1 MFRPCIDLHNGK
13 VKQIVGSTLDGAK
26 ATENFV
32 SDKPPAHFA
41 SLYRDAGLHGGHV
54 IMLGSGNDE
63 LALEALRAFPHG
75 MQVGGG
81 ITPDNAQMFLDAG
94 ASHVIVT
101 SYVFVDGKLDDE
113 RLAKLTA
120 KVPRQHLVL
129 DLSCRRRPDQPQ
141 AGFYVVMDRW
151 QRFTDLRVDKPT
163 LARLAEFCD
172 EFLVHG
178 VDVEGKRQGIMDDL
192 VVQLGEQSPI
202 KVTYAGGVRSL
213 EDMDRVVALGK
224 GKVDVSVGSALDIFG
239 GDLKWADI
247 VAWCGAAGQAAAK
260 RPRVGTGE
268 S

>member
-1 MFRPCIDLHNGK
+1 MFRPCIDLHSGK

-41 SLYRDAGLHGGHV
+41 SLYRDAGLRGGHV

-63 LALEALRAFPHG
+63 LALEALRAFPQG

-81 ITPDNAQMFLDAG
+81 ITPDNAQKFLDAG

-120 KVPRQHLVL
+120 KVPRQRLVL
-129 DLSCRRRPDQPQ
+129 DLSCRRKPDHP
-141 AGFYVVMDRW
+141 ADDGFYVVTDRW
-151 QRFTDLRVDKPT
+151 QRFTDLRVDKQT

-178 VDVEGKRQGIMDDL
+178 VDVEGKRQGILDDL
-192 VVQLGEQSPI
+192 VEQLGEQSPI

-224 GKVDVSVGSALDIFG
+224 GRVDVSVGSALDIFG
-239 GDLKWADI
+239 GDLQWTAV
-247 VAWCGAAGQAAAK
+247 VAWCGAGARK
-260 RPRVGTGE
+260 RPRVDDDG
-268 S
+268 SLD